1 LGNFDGPIFPSLLR
15 AKPPRIKKGLH
26 EQAFYKL
33 PAFLHRCGKK
43 AFEEKPIISRWVIV
57 TCVRK
62 SYRVGV
68 SDPSRPDFPEL
79 GLSVFSNSAFYTNT
93 AGVSLQYFL
102 YHIQG
107 QKSIEYRQIQA
118 VN

>member
-1 LGNFDGPIFPSLLR
+1 LENFDGPIFSHLLR
-15 AKPPRIKKGLH
+15 AKTPKTKKGLY

-33 PAFLHRCGKK
+33 RAFLHWCGKK
-43 AFEEKPIISRWVIV
+43 AFEEKPIISRWVTV
-57 TCVRK
+57 ACVRK
-62 SYRVGV
+62 SYRVGI

-107 QKSIEYRQIQA
+107 PKSIEYRQIQGS
-118 VN
+118 